1 MHYLDYFLKILNHFS
16 WLGNGIFLILAFI
29 ESAPFIGVFI
39 PGATLISVGGFLA
52 SQNYFNVWNIVMF
65 AALGAILGDFSSYFL
80 GRWGSQWLKNKKLI
94 NANILKKGEAFFERY
109 GNKSVFWGRF
119 FGPIR
124 AVIPF
129 IAGLAKMKQRSF
141 LFWNISSAIIW
152 ALLNVFLGY
161 FSGTIFVFIFKKW
174 SLRLI
179 VIFLI
184 LTIIIS
190 FIWLVK
196 KKHQRIVDY
205 FKSLSKSFVDYLKMS
220 KIFKKLSGRYH
231 LINDF
236 FQEENHAEE
245 KIFTTA
251 IIIIILIIVFTLNLI
266 FDLL

>member
-1 MHYLDYFLKILNHFS
+1 
-16 WLGNGIFLILAFI
+16 
-29 ESAPFIGVFI
+29 
-39 PGATLISVGGFLA
+39 
-52 SQNYFNVWNIVMF
+52 
-65 AALGAILGDFSSYFL
+65 
-80 GRWGSQWLKNKKLI
+80 
-94 NANILKKGEAFFERY
+94 
-109 GNKSVFWGRF
+109 
-119 FGPIR
+119 
-124 AVIPF
+124 
-129 IAGLAKMKQRSF
+129 
-141 LFWNISSAIIW
+141 
-152 ALLNVFLGY
+152 
-161 FSGTIFVFIFKKW
+161 
-174 SLRLI
+174 
-179 VIFLI
+179 LI

-220 KIFKKLSGRYH
+220 KLFKKLSGRYH